1 MIPDTQ
7 ATDNTRSL
15 LDQIAVVKACRRCG
29 STDWDFQTLTCARCG
44 LTSYANSSKRKFKLA
59 THHRRSTFNRRKA
72 FHGGQIKRSLDT
84 L

>member
-1 MIPDTQ
+1 MVPDTQ

-15 LDQIAVVKACRRCG
+15 LEQIEVVKVCRRCG
-29 STDWDFQTLTCARCG
+29 STDWDFQTLTCTRCG
-44 LTSYANSSKRKFKLA
+44 LTSYANSSKRRFKQA

-72 FHGGQIKRSLDT
+72 GHGGQVKRSLAT